1 MFFLFDI
8 FSFLIAEEV
17 RVQLLELLDLC
28 LDTNNSQFV
37 ANLSSVTNMLAK
49 VGQDP
54 NPDMKNKFASFSS
67 KLALVMGKRVGGYM
81 KGISATLIMNI

>member
-1 MFFLFDI
+1 
-8 FSFLIAEEV
+8 
-17 RVQLLELLDLC
+17 
-28 LDTNNSQFV
+28 
-37 ANLSSVTNMLAK
+37 MLAK

-81 KGISATLIMNI
+81 KGISATLIMNIQH